1 MNIRDPHSYE
11 HYWTN
16 SWNETW
22 KNSSPGFEP
31 MTSEYDFHIS
41 TIIIYHL
48 DGLFGT
54 NLMTCSQLAC

>member
-1 MNIRDPHSYE
+1 MNTTELIVEMRPE
-11 HYWTN
+11 KIQART
-16 SWNETW
+16 
-22 KNSSPGFEP
+22 GFEP

-54 NLMTCSQLAC
+54 NIMTCSQLAC